1 MCGII
6 GYIGGGNAAEVVY
19 RGLKRLE
26 YRGYDSAGG
35 AFVRDGR
42 LVIAK
47 KEGKVEKLSPLLE
60 GLRANIGIGHTR
72 WATHGVPSDVNAHP
86 HSAGGIAIVH
96 NGIIENYA
104 ELKNKLIDEGVIFRS
119 DTDSEVIAHLL
130 ARAYNGDL
138 TGALAETVG
147 LLKGSYAIMAICE
160 REHIISL
167 ACNKSPLIIG
177 RGGDGYYCASDEPAL
192 AGYCPDV
199 AVLQDGDIAELRA
212 DEASVFNGGM
222 QLVIRETVPNLAVCS
237 ELGLDDYP
245 HYMSKE
251 ISEIPAAVA
260 QTVKVFG
267 SVKQKIAE
275 TLGGAKRIILTGCG
289 TAYHAALLGKIYFEN
304 MLGVPSEVETAGE
317 LRYKK
322 NVVGESV
329 VAFAISQSGET
340 ADTVEAARLLKSLGA
355 KVVAVTNSL
364 HSQLTRVADAVV
376 PVAAGPEI
384 CVAATKSYSGQVAA
398 LYLCALAAAGTEG
411 DGGLGGLSETIERT
425 LERTDTRS
433 LAQVCAH
440 SRGVYFLGR
449 GIDYAVAVEGSLKL
463 KEVSYVPG
471 EGYPSGELKHGTLA
485 LIDGQTTSVF
495 VICDEALAEK
505 SVVAAEQVLARGGKV
520 AVITCFDSVRDKLE
534 DRAEYFCRLEKVDKF
549 LSPLL
554 SSAVLFKLAYDAA
567 VALGRDPDKP
577 RNLAKSVTVE

>member
-6 GYIGGGNAAEVVY
+6 GYIGGGDAAKVVY
-19 RGLKRLE
+19 GGLKRLE
-26 YRGYDSAGG
+26 YRGYDSAGA
-35 AFVRDGR
+35 AFICNKR
-42 LVIAK
+42 LFIAK
-47 KEGKVEKLSPLLE
+47 KQGKVEKLSPLLQ
-60 GLRANIGIGHTR
+60 GVSSNIGIGHTR
-72 WATHGVPSDVNAHP
+72 WATHGAPSDINAHP

-104 ELKNKLIDEGVIFRS
+104 ELKDGLLSEGVIFKS

-130 ARAYNGDL
+130 ARAYKGDL
-138 TGALAETVG
+138 TGALAQVVG
-147 LLKGSYAIMAICE
+147 LLKGSYAIMAICQN
-160 REHIISL
+160 EHIISL
-167 ACNKSPLIIG
+167 ACNKSPLVIG
-177 RGGDGYYCASDEPAL
+177 RGDDGYYCASDEPAL
-192 AGYCPDV
+192 AGYCTDV
-199 AVLQDGDIAELRA
+199 TVLQDGDVAELKS
-212 DEASVFNGGM
+212 DEACVFNREM

-237 ELGLDDYP
+237 ELGLDGYP
-245 HYMSKE
+245 HYMLKE
-251 ISEIPAAVA
+251 IGEIPSAVA

-267 SVKQKIAE
+267 SVKRKIAE
-275 TLGGAKRIILTGCG
+275 TLDGASRIILTGCG
-289 TAYHAALLGKIYFEN
+289 TAYHAAMLGKIYFEN
-304 MLGVPSEVETAGE
+304 LLGVPCEAETAGE

-340 ADTVEAARLLKSLGA
+340 ADTVEAARLLKLLGA

-398 LYLCALAAAGTEG
+398 LYLCALAAAGAEG
-411 DGGLGGLSETIERT
+411 DGGLSELPEIIEST

-433 LAQVCAH
+433 LAQVCAR

-485 LIDGQTTSVF
+485 LIDGKTTSVF
-495 VICDEALAEK
+495 IICDEELAEK

-520 AVITCFDSVRDKLE
+520 AVISSVDSVRGKLE
-534 DRAEYFCRLEKVDKF
+534 DRAEYFCGLGKVGKF

-554 SSAVLFKLAYDAA
+554 SSAVLFRLAYDAA